1 MPRPRA
7 IPSAGLLVLLL
18 SPGVLPAQSPAAGTV
33 SGTGTAEIRRQPE
46 TLRVQFEV
54 QARGKTLREALD
66 KLKARREEVRSALV
80 GLGARKEA
88 VVFGDPGLTG
98 EASARNV
105 QIEQL
110 IHQRNQSLGRPKPK
124 AGAASV
130 VTATVRADFPLPA
143 GGEEEAI
150 GGPGQPGQP
159 APGEPVFVYV
169 CKISEEERTKATAEA
184 FAKAK
189 REAERL
195 ARAAG
200 AELGG
205 LHHLANQF
213 SPGGDWGELS
223 MLMRRGYD
231 PGVVGRSADSPADDE
246 AVGVQAG
253 KVSLHVAVTAQFTL
267 KPP

>member
-80 GLGARKEA
+80 GLGARKGA
-88 VVFGDPGLTG
+88 VVFGDPGLAG

-110 IHQRNQSLGRPKPK
+110 IHQRNQALGRPKPK

-143 GGEEEAI
+143 GGD
-150 GGPGQPGQP
+150 
-159 APGEPVFVYV
+159 
-169 CKISEEERTKATAEA
+169 AEA
-184 FAKAK
+184 FLLAARELEEKVKA
-189 REAERL
+189 AD
-195 ARAAG
+195 
-200 AELGG
+200 LG
-205 LHHLANQF
+205 
-213 SPGGDWGELS
+213 
-223 MLMRRGYD
+223 
-231 PGVVGRSADSPADDE
+231 
-246 AVGVQAG
+246 
-253 KVSLHVAVTAQFTL
+253 
-267 KPP
+267 

>member
-88 VVFGDPGLTG
+88 VVFGDPGLAG

-110 IHQRNQSLGRPKPK
+110 IHQRPEI
-124 AGAASV
+124 
-130 VTATVRADFPLPA
+130 VRMLLRDF
-143 GGEEEAI
+143 
-150 GGPGQPGQP
+150 
-159 APGEPVFVYV
+159 
-169 CKISEEERTKATAEA
+169 
-184 FAKAK
+184 
-189 REAERL
+189 
-195 ARAAG
+195 
-200 AELGG
+200 
-205 LHHLANQF
+205 
-213 SPGGDWGELS
+213 
-223 MLMRRGYD
+223 
-231 PGVVGRSADSPADDE
+231 
-246 AVGVQAG
+246 
-253 KVSLHVAVTAQFTL
+253 
-267 KPP
+267 